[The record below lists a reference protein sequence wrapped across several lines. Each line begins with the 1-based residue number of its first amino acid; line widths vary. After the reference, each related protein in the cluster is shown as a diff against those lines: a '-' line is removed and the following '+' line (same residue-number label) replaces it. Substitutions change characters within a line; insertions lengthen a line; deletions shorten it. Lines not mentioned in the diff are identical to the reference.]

1 MRPMLHK
8 GLLVAGFMLAA
19 LCPTRGDAQTL
30 QGNQIQLFIPAPG
43 GYSFFSREYAEVGEA
58 WEPYVALWL
67 NYARAPLVRYVNGR
81 LASEVVSHQL
91 TVDIVGAIS
100 LFKVVEVGVGIP
112 FVPYQS
118 GGGLPATAAQV
129 ARALGN
135 VSFGDLR
142 LFGKI
147 PFLNT
152 QHVNLAGAL
161 MLTFPTGDR
170 SNFNGEQTVSGVPR
184 VISDFRFVDGRLIF
198 GADLGVRIRQHAT
211 LGNINFQHELVFGAN
226 VAYAIIAEKLFAG
239 IEFYGNA
246 GFRFKSL
253 EETPI
258 EAILGVKYKLA
269 KFVFGLGG
277 GTGITD
283 GYGTPRFRILGTVAF
298 FPQVAKK
305 IAEPEPEPEPEP
317 VAAPPPP
324 PPPPPKVEPKVEV
337 TREKIAI
344 SDKVYF
350 EFDSDKINPVS
361 FPLLDKVADV
371 IIKNPRLKRIR
382 VEGHTD
388 NVGSD
393 EYNLDLS
400 SRRSRSV
407 MNYLISKNV
416 ENSHLTYKGFGF
428 RKPKTSNA
436 TPRGRA
442 INRRV
447 EFIIELQEV
456 DPDQFVPATPSFEEN
471 QGSDDAPPPSK

>member
-1 MRPMLHK
+1 MKRL
-8 GLLVAGFMLAA
+8 GIFGVVAAA
-19 LCPTRGDAQTL
+19 LVLCLAPRSASAQTL
-30 QGNQIQLFIPAPG
+30 QGNQIQLFMPAPG
-43 GYSFFSREYAEVGEA
+43 GYSFFSREYAEIGEA
-58 WEPYVALWL
+58 WEPHVALWL

-81 LASEVVSHQL
+81 LASEVIAHQL

-100 LFKVVEVGVGIP
+100 LFKIAEVGVGIP

-118 GGGLPATAAQV
+118 GSGLPATAAQV

-147 PFLNT
+147 PFFNSE
-152 QHVNLAGAL
+152 HVNLAGQF
-161 MLTFPTGDR
+161 MLTFPTGDKA
-170 SNFNGEQTVSGVPR
+170 SFAGEQTVSGIPR
-184 VISDFRFVDGRLIF
+184 LVSDFRFVDGRLIF
-198 GADLGVRIRQHAT
+198 GADIGVRIRQFAT
-211 LGNINFQHELVFGAN
+211 LGNINFQHELMFGAN
-226 VAYAIIAEKLFAG
+226 VAYAIIQEKLFAG
-239 IEFYGNA
+239 LEFYGAA

-283 GYGTPRFRILGTVAF
+283 GYGTPRFRLLGTVAF
-298 FPQVAKK
+298 FPQVAKTVV
-305 IAEPEPEPEPEP
+305 APEPEPEPEP
-317 VAAPPPP
+317 VAAPPP

-344 SDKVYF
+344 SDKIYF

-361 FPLLDKVADV
+361 FPLLDKVAEV
-371 IIKNPRLKRIR
+371 IIKNPRLKQIR

-407 MNYLISKNV
+407 MNYLIAKSV
-416 ENSHLTYKGFGF
+416 QGSRLTYKGFGF

-456 DPDQFVPATPSFEEN
+456 DPDQFVPAQPSFEEN
-471 QGSDDAPPPSK
+471 QGDDSKPAGQ